1 MVDVVADKV
10 TVELEAEYNRFVNGV
25 QTAEKQF
32 TQSLDKMLSAG
43 RITEKQL
50 ERHFDGILSPA
61 KNQNFGAKGEAA
73 GAAFGTRFGLGFV
86 KTVVTSILGGAFLSA
101 IIADAR
107 AMGDLEDAARRA
119 SIPLEKMQQIIFTLR
134 REGLGESEAVK
145 DIEKITR
152 LVADAANNPRNSLA
166 RLFAENDVRLAGKSV
181 EQVITDLSRLMQ
193 NAPEGAKR
201 AITELLGI
209 SDKWIDVLE
218 KGPEEFVRLQ
228 KEANAAGA
236 VLDDV
241 AFKKAKEFR
250 DNWNEATTRWG
261 DLARQTINELLP
273 LLDTLITK
281 ALSFT
286 SYLARAAKNDYNF
299 LSILGNEVFGSG
311 DLNALSNDQ
320 LKMVQQIAS
329 SLSGVGG
336 VNSKETI
343 QKVEEILAAR
353 NSYADFGDPTG
364 SLPRVNI
371 STGNNTTRLPGRYQA
386 PKSGTGDP
394 AEDAIR
400 KRIALLEAEAETI
413 GKTTFERDRAR
424 VAAEL
429 LAAAE
434 KAGLQITP
442 EVIEGANRLA
452 TQYALVADNTRLMK
466 ERFEAAQSVIKTF
479 GNEAIDGIMGLIDG
493 TKTLNQVLADTL
505 RTFSKM
511 ALQAALLGEGPLATF
526 FGTKSS
532 VPGGAGGLFGALFGG
547 LFGGG
552 RAGGGPVTAGKAYVV
567 GEKRPELFVP
577 NVSGVIVPNTG
588 RDAGS
593 PTYQVFA
600 DMRDSSA
607 NAIAFL
613 SNRIDR
619 LERDL
624 PDLITGVSAQNRR
637 LAPG

>member
-10 TVELEAEYNRFVNGV
+10 TVELEAEYNKFVNGV

-43 RITEKQL
+43 RITEQQL

-61 KNQNFGAKGEAA
+61 KNQNFGNKGEQA
-73 GAAFGTRFGLGFV
+73 GAAFGSRFGAGFI
-86 KTVVTSILGGAFLSA
+86 KTVVNSVLGGAFLAA
-101 IIADAR
+101 IVNEAK

-119 SIPLEKMQQIIFTLR
+119 SLSLEKMQQIIYTLR
-134 REGLGESEAVK
+134 RAGLQESEAVK

-152 LVADAANNPRNSLA
+152 LIADAANNPRNSIA
-166 RLFAENDVRLAGKSV
+166 RLFAENDVKLAGKSV

-193 NAPEGAKR
+193 NAPEGAKK
-201 AITELLGI
+201 AITDLLGI

-218 KGPEEFVRLQ
+218 KGPEEFLRLQ
-228 KEANAAGA
+228 NEANKAGD
-236 VLDDV
+236 VLDSV
-241 AFKKAKEFR
+241 AFKKAEEFR
-250 DNWNEATTRWG
+250 TAWNDATTRWG
-261 DLARQTINELLP
+261 SVMRKEISEILP
-273 LLDTLITK
+273 LLDTLVTK
-281 ALSFT
+281 GIEFAT
-286 SYLARAAKNDYNF
+286 TVAKVVGIVRTELQNF
-299 LSILGNEVFGSG
+299 PRLGDMNIY
-311 DLNALSNDQ
+311 SNDQ
-320 LKMVQQIAS
+320 LKLLKGFHGSGPFGNKEIAD
-329 SLSGVGG
+329 
-336 VNSKETI
+336 
-343 QKVEEILAAR
+343 EIDRVLAAR

-413 GKTTFERDRAR
+413 GKTAFERDKAR

-442 EVIEGANRLA
+442 EVIDGANKLA

-547 LFGGG
+547 LFGGF

>member
-1 MVDVVADKV
+1 MADVVADKV

-43 RITEKQL
+43 RITEQQL

-166 RLFAENDVRLAGKSV
+166 RLFAENDVKLAGKSV

-193 NAPEGAKR
+193 NAPEGAKK
-201 AITELLGI
+201 AITDLLGI

-228 KEANAAGA
+228 KEANASGA
-236 VLDDV
+236 VLDEV
-241 AFKKAKEFR
+241 AFRKAEEFR
-250 DNWNEATTRWG
+250 KNWNEATTRWG
-261 DLARQTINELLP
+261 DTMRSVISDILP
-273 LLDTLITK
+273 LLDSLISK
-281 ALSFT
+281 ALDFGAF
-286 SYLARAAKNDYNF
+286 LARAAKNDYNF
-299 LSILGNEVFGSG
+299 LSVLGNEVFGSG
-311 DLNALSNDQ
+311 DLKALTNDQ
-320 LKMVQQIAS
+320 LKMARQIAG
-329 SLSGVGG
+329 SLAGVGG
-336 VNSKETI
+336 VNSKGTI
-343 QKVEEILAAR
+343 EQIDQILNERQNQIAVTVR
-353 NSYADFGDPTG
+353 PYRGPTG
-364 SLPRVNI
+364 ND
-371 STGNNTTRLPGRYQA
+371 TTRLPGRYQA

-413 GKTTFERDRAR
+413 GKTAFERDKAR

-442 EVIEGANRLA
+442 EVIDGANRLA

-532 VPGGAGGLFGALFGG
+532 VPGGAGGLFGTLFGG
-547 LFGGG
+547 LFGGF

>member
-10 TVELEAEYNRFVNGV
+10 TVELEAEYNKFVNGV

-32 TQSLDKMLSAG
+32 AQSLDKMLSAG
-43 RITEKQL
+43 RITEQQL

-61 KNQNFGAKGEAA
+61 KNQNFGNKGEQA
-73 GAAFGTRFGLGFV
+73 GAAFGSRFGAGFI
-86 KTVVTSILGGAFLSA
+86 KTVVNSVLGGAFLAA
-101 IIADAR
+101 IVNEAK

-119 SIPLEKMQQIIFTLR
+119 SLSLEKMQQIIYTLR
-134 REGLGESEAVK
+134 RAGLQESEAVK

-152 LVADAANNPRNSLA
+152 LIADAANNPRNSIA
-166 RLFAENDVRLAGKSV
+166 RLFAENDVKLAGKSV
-181 EQVITDLSRLMQ
+181 EQVIADLSRLMQ

-201 AITELLGI
+201 AITDLLGI

-218 KGPEEFVRLQ
+218 KGPEEFLRLQ
-228 KEANAAGA
+228 NEANKAGD
-236 VLDDV
+236 VLDSV
-241 AFKKAKEFR
+241 AFKKAEEFR
-250 DNWNEATTRWG
+250 TAWNDATTRWG
-261 DLARQTINELLP
+261 SVMRKEISEILP
-273 LLDTLITK
+273 LLDTLVTK
-281 ALSFT
+281 GIEFAT
-286 SYLARAAKNDYNF
+286 TVAKVVGIVRTELQNF
-299 LSILGNEVFGSG
+299 PRLGDMNIY
-311 DLNALSNDQ
+311 SNDQ
-320 LKMVQQIAS
+320 LKLLKGFHGSGPFGNKKIAD
-329 SLSGVGG
+329 
-336 VNSKETI
+336 
-343 QKVEEILAAR
+343 EIDRVLAAR

-413 GKTTFERDRAR
+413 GKTAFERDKAR

-442 EVIEGANRLA
+442 EVIDGANRLA

-547 LFGGG
+547 LFGGF

>member
-10 TVELEAEYNRFVNGV
+10 TVELEAEYNKFVNGV

-43 RITEKQL
+43 RITEQQL
-50 ERHFDGILSPA
+50 ERHFDGILNPA
-61 KNQNFGAKGEAA
+61 KNQNFGNKGEQA
-73 GAAFGTRFGLGFV
+73 GAAFGSRFGAGFI
-86 KTVVTSILGGAFLSA
+86 KTVVNSVLGGAFLAA
-101 IIADAR
+101 IVNEAK

-119 SIPLEKMQQIIFTLR
+119 SLSLEKMQQIIYTLR
-134 REGLGESEAVK
+134 RAGLQESEAVK

-152 LVADAANNPRNSLA
+152 LIADAANNPRNSIA
-166 RLFAENDVRLAGKSV
+166 RLFAENDVKLAGKSV

-201 AITELLGI
+201 AITDLLGI

-218 KGPEEFVRLQ
+218 KGPEEFLRLQ
-228 KEANAAGA
+228 NEANKAGD
-236 VLDDV
+236 VLDSV
-241 AFKKAKEFR
+241 AFKKAEEFR
-250 DNWNEATTRWG
+250 TAWNDATTRWG
-261 DLARQTINELLP
+261 SVMRKEISEILP
-273 LLDTLITK
+273 LLDTLVTK
-281 ALSFT
+281 GIEFAT
-286 SYLARAAKNDYNF
+286 TVAKVVGIVRTELQNF
-299 LSILGNEVFGSG
+299 PRLGDMNIY
-311 DLNALSNDQ
+311 SNDQ
-320 LKMVQQIAS
+320 LKLLKGFHGSGPFGNKEIAD
-329 SLSGVGG
+329 
-336 VNSKETI
+336 
-343 QKVEEILAAR
+343 EIDRVLAAR

-547 LFGGG
+547 LFGGF

-577 NVSGVIVPNTG
+577 NVSGVIVPNVG

>member
-10 TVELEAEYNRFVNGV
+10 TVELEAEYNKFVNGV

-43 RITEKQL
+43 RITEQQL

-61 KNQNFGAKGEAA
+61 KNQNFGNKGEQA
-73 GAAFGTRFGLGFV
+73 GAAFGSRFGAGFI
-86 KTVVTSILGGAFLSA
+86 KTVVNSVLGGAFLAA
-101 IIADAR
+101 IVNEAK

-119 SIPLEKMQQIIFTLR
+119 SLSLEKMQQIIYTLR
-134 REGLGESEAVK
+134 RAGLQESEAVK

-152 LVADAANNPRNSLA
+152 LIADAANNPRNSIA
-166 RLFAENDVRLAGKSV
+166 RLFAENDVKLAGKSV

-193 NAPEGAKR
+193 NAPEGAKK
-201 AITELLGI
+201 AITDLLGI

-218 KGPEEFVRLQ
+218 KGPEEFLRLQ
-228 KEANAAGA
+228 NEANKAGD
-236 VLDDV
+236 VLDSV
-241 AFKKAKEFR
+241 AFKKAEEFR
-250 DNWNEATTRWG
+250 TAWNDATTRWG
-261 DLARQTINELLP
+261 SVMRKEISEILP
-273 LLDTLITK
+273 LLDTLVTK
-281 ALSFT
+281 GIEFAT
-286 SYLARAAKNDYNF
+286 TVAKVVGIVLTELQNF
-299 LSILGNEVFGSG
+299 PRLGDMNIY
-311 DLNALSNDQ
+311 SNDQ
-320 LKMVQQIAS
+320 LKLLKGFHGSGPFGNKEIAD
-329 SLSGVGG
+329 
-336 VNSKETI
+336 
-343 QKVEEILAAR
+343 EIDRVLAAR

-413 GKTTFERDRAR
+413 GKTAFERDKAR

-442 EVIEGANRLA
+442 EVIDGANRLA

-577 NVSGVIVPNTG
+577 NVSGVIVPNVG